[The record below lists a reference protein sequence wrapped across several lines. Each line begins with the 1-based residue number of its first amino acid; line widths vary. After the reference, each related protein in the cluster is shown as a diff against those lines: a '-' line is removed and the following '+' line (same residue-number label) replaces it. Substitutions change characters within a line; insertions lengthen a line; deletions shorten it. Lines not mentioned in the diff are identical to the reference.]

1 MRTKLLLT
9 LVMLV
14 AAIGMIGCG
23 SESVT
28 NLSPTNN
35 AALKLVVLFD
45 NDLTAHNESAR
56 LAPWNEGQ
64 LDSLTITSGKF
75 LIRSIRFLNVNDYTV
90 DTDISASDEARDQ
103 GDQLVP
109 FQGPYVLQTN
119 GNATNLGEQT
129 VNVGD
134 YNALSLILH
143 EGKATDQLGAHND
156 MVGNSV
162 AVTGYVWYGN
172 NAEQFSFTLDLKTE
186 ILVRGDFAVPST
198 GNPEFVLEFNVN
210 NWFRYGDTWLNPNEP
225 ENLPQIYGNI
235 QRYIQGGRD
244 YNGNGSIGD

>member
-1 MRTKLLLT
+1 MRTKLLLS
-9 LVMLV
+9 LVVLV
-14 AAIGMIGCG
+14 AAVGLIGCG

-28 NLSPTNN
+28 NVSPTNN
-35 AALKLVVLFD
+35 AGLKLVV
-45 NDLTAHNESAR
+45 NSSSNLTVLDESAR

-64 LDSLTITSGKF
+64 PDSLTITSGTF
-75 LIRSIRFLNVNDYTV
+75 LVRSIRFLNVNDYTV

-103 GDQLVP
+103 SDQLVP

-119 GNATNLGEQT
+119 GSVEDLGDQT

-143 EGKATDQLGAHND
+143 QGKSTDDLGTNTN

-162 AVTGYVWYGN
+162 VVTGYVWYGN

-198 GNPEFVLEFNVN
+198 GNPEFVLEFDVN
-210 NWFRYGDTWLNPNEP
+210 KWFRYGDTWLNPNDP

-235 QRYIQGGRD
+235 QKYIQGGRD